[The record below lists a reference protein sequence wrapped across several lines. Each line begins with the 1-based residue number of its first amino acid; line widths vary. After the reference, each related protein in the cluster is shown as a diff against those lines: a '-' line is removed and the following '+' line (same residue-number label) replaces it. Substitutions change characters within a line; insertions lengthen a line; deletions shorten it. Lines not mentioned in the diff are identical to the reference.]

1 MEAIE
6 RILDG
11 LSYDKMNV
19 LHWHMNEQQSF
30 PFVSKSV
37 PKLTKYGA
45 YSKEH
50 LYYPSDIRHLGCN
63 SIEQQS
69 EQLNDKQGPRFPLDS
84 DS

>member
-30 PFVSKSV
+30 PFVSSSV

-45 YSKEH
+45 YSKE
-50 LYYPSDIRHLGCN
+50 
-63 SIEQQS
+63 
-69 EQLNDKQGPRFPLDS
+69 
-84 DS
+84 

>member
-1 MEAIE
+1 MESIE

-30 PFVSKSV
+30 PFVSKSA

-50 LYYPSDIRHLGCN
+50 LYYPSDVRHLGCN
-63 SIEQQS
+63 
-69 EQLNDKQGPRFPLDS
+69 LAN
-84 DS
+84 

>member
-1 MEAIE
+1 MESIE

-30 PFVSKSV
+30 PFVSQSA

-50 LYYPSDIRHLGCN
+50 LYYPSDVRHLGCY
-63 SIEQQS
+63 SIAEKTDRLRLLLVS
-69 EQLNDKQGPRFPLDS
+69 S
-84 DS
+84 

>member
-1 MEAIE
+1 MESIE

-30 PFVSKSV
+30 PFVSESA

-45 YSKEH
+45 YSKDH
-50 LYYPSDIRHLGCN
+50 LYYPSDVRHLGCN
-63 SIEQQS
+63 SIAQKKS
-69 EQLNDKQGPRFPLDS
+69 TGNFFWTIFWADF
-84 DS
+84 